1 MLKRHL
7 YSIFLWKKGRERMRK
22 EDKEYVRDEYGDIV
36 REKKNVPILP
46 CLKLVMDHVP
56 PEKLKFYELGDAF
69 SATKGIFINEH
80 ITKEIFSLYIYQYVL
95 PKVAD
100 ECPELKQA
108 LAPREDGLMSDAQ
121 IAYWQEELPEN
132 FDRDLYLAK
141 NATEMLLYNRHVPDK
156 RRKEILKK
164 FEEVALSPNTDLK

>member
-1 MLKRHL
+1 MG
-7 YSIFLWKKGRERMRK
+7 I

-46 CLKLVMDHVP
+46 CLLHVMNHVP
-56 PEKLKFYELGDAF
+56 PEKLKYYELGKAL

-80 ITKEIFSLYIYQYVL
+80 ITKEIFSLYIRQYVL

-100 ECPELKQA
+100 MYPELQQA

-121 IAYWQEELPEN
+121 MAYWQDELPEN
-132 FDRDLYLAK
+132 FDRALYLAK
-141 NATEMLLYNRHVPDK
+141 FATDIVLCNRHVPLN
-156 RRKEILKK
+156 RRREILKT
-164 FEEVALSPNTDLK
+164 FEEVALSPNTNLK